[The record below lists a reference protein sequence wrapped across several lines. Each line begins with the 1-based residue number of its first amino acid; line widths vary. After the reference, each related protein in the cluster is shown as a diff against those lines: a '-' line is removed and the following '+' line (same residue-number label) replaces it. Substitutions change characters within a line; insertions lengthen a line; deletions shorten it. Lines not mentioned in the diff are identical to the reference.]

1 MFYKCL
7 YIQVW
12 SMCIKKF
19 QPFSPFLCIALF
31 SVVTEYVM
39 YLYISEAQKFIG
51 SLFFGWDKE
60 LYCEKI
66 DQPAICNTS
75 DLNEELGQVW

>member
-1 MFYKCL
+1 M
-7 YIQVW
+7 
-12 SMCIKKF
+12 
-19 QPFSPFLCIALF
+19 
-31 SVVTEYVM
+31 VTEYVI
-39 YLYISEAQKFIG
+39 YLYISETQKFIG
-51 SLFFGWDKE
+51 SLFFGWDEE

>member
-1 MFYKCL
+1 M
-7 YIQVW
+7 
-12 SMCIKKF
+12 SCICT
-19 QPFSPFLCIALF
+19 LCHV
-31 SVVTEYVM
+31 SVHYVM
-39 YLYISEAQKFIG
+39 YLYISETQKFIG

-75 DLNEELGQVW
+75 DLNEELGQVWQDSVIFQNFRHNTLPF